1 MSAQSSGQ
9 TPPPNSFTPSRT
21 SQIGN
26 NIALSNAEGMI
37 AAPDRQNSR
46 DKSHQNAGGHSSIP
60 SNDEAYNSGELR
72 IDRRRSKTPQTAN
85 QSATEEPAGEAARD
99 KRWSTNGIESRP
111 APTGSRRPHFRQHSV
126 GSSPLAQEVVNS
138 QQADVDIDRIT
149 AAAAASEPKTIKSAP
164 SSGSGSKPT
173 TTTHSNS
180 SEIEKR
186 RSAIGYD
193 TDPAQIVNLA
203 LNLSESRRRN
213 VSGGGFL
220 LPGLPYSNSGGS
232 LRQHIQQQRYASG
245 NTSPRSRN
253 TSGSPRVIS
262 TSSRQRKSTP
272 IHSPSTPML
281 SEQLG
286 DDHILVPSDA
296 TLARAAKAKEAFELF
311 YEYRRLLPH
320 LSAIPVSARKGS
332 SGSTRAL
339 SPTRSGRVYNP
350 LQYVRNRRIRLN
362 ERKPLNAEAA
372 GWRDVAR
379 VRNWVDRI
387 IDEREDGFIPRDQST
402 LPPFEG
408 EQLEAAA
415 SDGADNSGVI
425 PAKASHAQ
433 RVGRPEIDWT
443 FFPWNL
449 LADVCWLEE
458 DDHFKRIRD
467 SSGQNIFAQMVN
479 HADSSP
485 RVSKESTRERHPNA
499 NASGFH
505 HSPERR
511 QAIAAVRN
519 QERQMPNS
527 KGSSPSSP
535 LSERGRK
542 GRWTRGFIRSRE
554 PSLSDDSDAEQRR
567 KLKRNNKRA
576 DREHSANLALEKQ
589 MMDMLAREEEEE
601 EAQRDPRPSI
611 NSATQ
616 ESSPKLLGREGKV
629 QNSLPTPERK
639 RPSGPQRLKT
649 DMPIEK
655 HVSPPR
661 SSFDERRFEQ
671 TRMSS
676 DDFSTGPSSPTANG
690 FVPSIAIN
698 FSPPRSPNSTATA
711 PNPFAKVAPLRR
723 GRSPSG
729 STANVEKHD
738 FAADTRLSLESS
750 RSNIGNVQSADTNKI
765 ERTATTESRLLSPIK
780 TLTGSKKPRLH
791 ESHSF
796 RSLKDLNEPEGDS
809 KLRNF
814 LKGGRLAE
822 MVGNQVA
829 RAGEILWKKEGA
841 PGAVVGSPTA
851 SNASTDSDVDDADL
865 SALDNSPGDLSRVT
879 TNADGHGKLTRMTT
893 SSEAPKYFMN
903 NLPNF
908 RSPYRDEGPDRSPKS
923 SPALDPI
930 SRQQRD
936 RKERSRSSRFDR
948 LAPPKIDMRSVSP
961 SPSPSDRRARSTS
974 SQESSSASVN
984 RSRSRLSS
992 HSMLNDMLGIP
1003 GQASTFARMPA
1014 PTGLAS
1020 FKAQTE
1026 SSNQRPQLEGSRQ
1039 WSISNRSMSTAHGPV
1054 SKRDIARVRALMLS
1068 SGVKANEITRRSEE
1082 TPKKPSRLLQDL
1094 GNIIDGPLP
1103 SVPASQEHVTAARM
1117 LIRFIESTN
1126 DSLHE
1131 AEHQFAG
1138 ATVQNLS
1145 GDIGAIEQRI
1155 NASLSPMVRESADG
1169 ADTLSI
1175 EVTTTHTLAV
1185 KQMGDRID
1193 LILRRRRQTSRWLR
1207 RGGWAM
1213 LEWAVLGIM
1222 WMVWFI
1228 VVIIRII
1235 RGTVTGFIG
1244 AVRWLLW
1251 L

>member
-1 MSAQSSGQ
+1 MSAQSSGR
-9 TPPPNSFTPSRT
+9 TPQSNSFTPSRT
-21 SQIGN
+21 SQIDDS
-26 NIALSNAEGMI
+26 IPLSNAEGMI
-37 AAPDRQNSR
+37 EAR
-46 DKSHQNAGGHSSIP
+46 DGQTSHDSSHQDAGGDSATL

-72 IDRRRSKTPQTAN
+72 IDRRRSKAPQAVN
-85 QSATEEPAGEAARD
+85 QSAGTEPAGEVARE
-99 KRWSTNGIESRP
+99 KRGTTNGIVSKP
-111 APTGSRRPHFRQHSV
+111 ASTGSRRPPHYRQHSV

-138 QQADVDIDRIT
+138 QQADTDADRIT
-149 AAAAASEPKTIKSAP
+149 AAAPQPKTIESTP
-164 SSGSGSKPT
+164 SSGNGNRPT
-173 TTTHSNS
+173 TTIQSNS

-213 VSGGGFL
+213 ISGGGFL
-220 LPGLPYSNSGGS
+220 LPGLPHSNSGGS
-232 LRQHIQQQRYASG
+232 LRQHLQQQRYASG

-286 DDHILVPSDA
+286 DDHILMPSDA
-296 TLARAAKAKEAFELF
+296 TLTRAAKAKEVFELF

-320 LSAIPVSARKGS
+320 LPAIPVSARKGS

-339 SPTRSGRVYNP
+339 APTGIGRVYNP
-350 LQYVRNRRIRLN
+350 LQYVRNRRIRLS

-387 IDEREDGFIPRDQST
+387 IDEREDGFVAHDQQT

-415 SDGADNSGVI
+415 SDGADGSGLI
-425 PAKASHAQ
+425 PAKVPHTQ
-433 RVGRPEIDWT
+433 HVGRPNIDWT
-443 FFPWNL
+443 FFPWDL
-449 LADVCWLEE
+449 LADVHWLEE

-467 SSGQNIFAQMVN
+467 SSGQNIFAQMAN

-485 RVSKESTRERHPNA
+485 RVSKESARERRPHGNA
-499 NASGFH
+499 PGFH

-535 LSERGRK
+535 ISERGRK
-542 GRWTRGFIRSRE
+542 GRWARGFMRSRE

-567 KLKRNNKRA
+567 KLKRNNNRA

-589 MMDMLAREEEEE
+589 MMDMLAREEEE
-601 EAQRDPRPSI
+601 AQRDPRRSTNP
-611 NSATQ
+611 ATQ
-616 ESSPKLLGREGKV
+616 ENSPKALGQEKV
-629 QNSLPTPERK
+629 QNSLPTPERR

-655 HVSPPR
+655 HISPPR

-698 FSPPRSPNSTATA
+698 FSPPRSPNSTTDVSK
-711 PNPFAKVAPLRR
+711 PFAKVAPFRR

-729 STANVEKHD
+729 STTNVEKHD

-750 RSNIGNVQSADTNKI
+750 RSNMANLQIGDTNKI

-780 TLTGSKKPRLH
+780 TITGSKKPRLH

-809 KLRNF
+809 KIRSF

-822 MVGNQVA
+822 LVGNQVA
-829 RAGEILWKKEGA
+829 RAGEMLWKKEGA
-841 PGAVVGSPTA
+841 SGAVVDSPTV
-851 SNASTDSDVDDADL
+851 SHASTDSDVDDADL
-865 SALDNSPGDLSRVT
+865 SALDNSPSDLSRVT
-879 TNADGHGKLTRMTT
+879 TNADGPGKLTRMTT
-893 SSEAPKYFMN
+893 SSDTPKYFMN
-903 NLPNF
+903 NLPSF

-1003 GQASTFARMPA
+1003 GQASTLTRMPA

-1026 SSNQRPQLEGSRQ
+1026 SSNQRPQLEGNRQ
-1039 WSISNRSMSTAHGPV
+1039 WSISNRSMPTAHGPV
-1054 SKRDIARVRALMLS
+1054 GTRDIARVRALMLS

-1082 TPKKPSRLLQDL
+1082 TPKKPPKLVQDL

-1103 SVPASQEHVTAARM
+1103 CVPASQEHVTAARM

-1131 AEHQFAG
+1131 AENQFAG

-1145 GDIGAIEQRI
+1145 RDVGAIEQRI

-1169 ADTLSI
+1169 ADALSI

-1185 KQMGDRID
+1185 KQIGDRID

-1235 RGTVTGFIG
+1235 RGTITGFIG

>member
-1 MSAQSSGQ
+1 MSAQSSGTTPQ
-9 TPPPNSFTPSRT
+9 TISFTPSRT
-21 SQIGN
+21 SQIVN
-26 NIALSNAEGMI
+26 RIPFFNAKGMI
-37 AAPDRQNSR
+37 AARDRQHLHDTSPQR
-46 DKSHQNAGGHSSIP
+46 AGDHSKTL
-60 SNDEAYNSGELR
+60 SNDEAHNGGELR
-72 IDRRRSKTPQTAN
+72 IDRRRSKAPQTVSQTAM
-85 QSATEEPAGEAARD
+85 AERVGEAATD
-99 KRWSTNGIESRP
+99 KRGTTNGVESNP
-111 APTGSRRPHFRQHSV
+111 ASTGSRRPLHHRQHSV

-138 QQADVDIDRIT
+138 QQGDVDLDRIT
-149 AAAAASEPKTIKSAP
+149 AAAPQPKTTESTP
-164 SSGSGSKPT
+164 SSATSIQ
-173 TTTHSNS
+173 SNS

-186 RSAIGYD
+186 KSAIGYD

-213 VSGGGFL
+213 ISGGGFL

-232 LRQHIQQQRYASG
+232 LRQHLQQQRHASG

-253 TSGSPRVIS
+253 TSGSPRLVS

-272 IHSPSTPML
+272 IRSPTTPML
-281 SEQLG
+281 SEELG

-296 TLARAAKAKEAFELF
+296 TLTRVAKAKEAFELF

-339 SPTRSGRVYNP
+339 SPTGLGRVYNP

-362 ERKPLNAEAA
+362 ERNPLNAEAA

-387 IDEREDGFIPRDQST
+387 IDEREDGLVARDQQN

-408 EQLEAAA
+408 EQLEAAP
-415 SDGADNSGVI
+415 SDGADGSVSI
-425 PAKASHAQ
+425 PAKVPRTQ
-433 RVGRPEIDWT
+433 DIGRPDIDWT
-443 FFPWNL
+443 FFPWDL
-449 LADVCWLEE
+449 LADVRWLEE

-485 RVSKESTRERHPNA
+485 RASRESARDRRPHA
-499 NASGFH
+499 NASGLY

-511 QAIAAVRN
+511 QAIAAVKN

-535 LSERGRK
+535 ISERGRK
-542 GRWTRGFIRSRE
+542 ARWTRGFIRSRE
-554 PSLSDDSDAEQRR
+554 PSLSDDSDTERRR

-576 DREHSANLALEKQ
+576 DREHLANIALEKQ
-589 MMDMLAREEEEE
+589 MMDMLAREEV
-601 EAQRDPRPSI
+601 EAQRDSKRSM
-611 NSATQ
+611 NSAT
-616 ESSPKLLGREGKV
+616 ERISPKAFGREKKA
-629 QNSLPTPERK
+629 QDQLPTPERR

-655 HVSPPR
+655 HITPRR
-661 SSFDERRFEQ
+661 SSFDERRFER
-671 TRMSS
+671 RMSS
-676 DDFSTGPSSPTANG
+676 DDFSPGPSLPTANG
-690 FVPSIAIN
+690 YVPSIAIN
-698 FSPPRSPNSTATA
+698 LSPPRSPNSTTTV
-711 PNPFAKVAPLRR
+711 PKPFAKVAPFRR

-729 STANVEKHD
+729 STANVDKHD
-738 FAADTRLSLESS
+738 FAPDTRLSFESS
-750 RSNIGNVQSADTNKI
+750 RSNIGTVQSGDSNKI
-765 ERTATTESRLLSPIK
+765 ERTATNESRLLSPIK
-780 TLTGSKKPRLH
+780 TITGSKKSRLH

-809 KLRNF
+809 KLRSF

-822 MVGNQVA
+822 LVGNQVA
-829 RAGEILWKKEGA
+829 RAGEMLWKKDGA
-841 PGAVVGSPTA
+841 SGAVVDSPTA
-851 SNASTDSDVDDADL
+851 SHASTDSDVDDADL
-865 SALDNSPGDLSRVT
+865 SALDNSPSDLSRVT
-879 TNADGHGKLTRMTT
+879 TNADGHVQLTRMTT
-893 SSEAPKYFMN
+893 SSEMPKYFMN
-903 NLPNF
+903 NLPSF
-908 RSPYRDEGPDRSPKS
+908 RSPYRDEGPDKSPKS

-936 RKERSRSSRFDR
+936 RKARSRSSRFDR

-961 SPSPSDRRARSTS
+961 SPSPSGRRARSTS
-974 SQESSSASVN
+974 SQESSPASVN
-984 RSRSRLSS
+984 RSRSRVSS

-1003 GQASTFARMPA
+1003 GQAGTLAKMPA

-1026 SSNQRPQLEGSRQ
+1026 SSSQRPQLEGNRQ
-1039 WSISNRSMSTAHGPV
+1039 WSISDRSMSTSHGPV
-1054 SKRDIARVRALMLS
+1054 SKPDIARVRALMLS

-1082 TPKKPSRLLQDL
+1082 TPKKPSKLLQDL
-1094 GNIIDGPLP
+1094 GSIIDGPLP
-1103 SVPASQEHVTAARM
+1103 CVPESQEHVIAARM
-1117 LIRFIESTN
+1117 LINFIESTN
-1126 DSLHE
+1126 DHIHE
-1131 AEHQFAG
+1131 AEKQFAG

-1145 GDIGAIEQRI
+1145 RDIGAIEQRI
-1155 NASLSPMVRESADG
+1155 NASLSPMVRDSADG
-1169 ADTLSI
+1169 ADALSI

-1185 KQMGDRID
+1185 KQIGDRID

-1207 RGGWAM
+1207 RRGWAM
-1213 LEWAVLGIM
+1213 LEWAVLGMM
-1222 WMVWFI
+1222 WMVWFV

-1235 RGTVTGFIG
+1235 RGIGTGFVG
-1244 AVRWLLW
+1244 ALRWLLW

>member
-9 TPPPNSFTPSRT
+9 TPLSNSFTPSRT
-21 SQIGN
+21 LQIDDTTP
-26 NIALSNAEGMI
+26 LSNAEGMI
-37 AAPDRQNSR
+37 EDRNLQASH
-46 DKSHQNAGGHSSIP
+46 DTSHQNAGGDSATL
-60 SNDEAYNSGELR
+60 SNDEAYTSGELR
-72 IDRRRSKTPQTAN
+72 IDRRRSKAPQTVN
-85 QSATEEPAGEAARD
+85 QNTSTEPAGAAARA
-99 KRWSTNGIESRP
+99 KRGTVNGIVSKP
-111 APTGSRRPHFRQHSV
+111 ASAGSRRPPHYRQHSV
-126 GSSPLAQEVVNS
+126 GSSPLAQEVVS
-138 QQADVDIDRIT
+138 PQQADVDVDRIT
-149 AAAAASEPKTIKSAP
+149 AAAPQPKTIESTP
-164 SSGSGSKPT
+164 SSGNSDRPT
-173 TTTHSNS
+173 TTIQSNS
-180 SEIEKR
+180 HEREKR

-213 VSGGGFL
+213 ISGGGFL

-232 LRQHIQQQRYASG
+232 LRQHLQQQRYASA

-253 TSGSPRVIS
+253 PSGSPRVIS
-262 TSSRQRKSTP
+262 TTSRHRKSTP
-272 IHSPSTPML
+272 VHSPGTPML
-281 SEQLG
+281 SEHLG

-296 TLARAAKAKEAFELF
+296 TLTRAAKAKEAFELF

-339 SPTRSGRVYNP
+339 SPTGLGRAYNP
-350 LQYVRNRRIRLN
+350 LQYIRNRRIRLS

-387 IDEREDGFIPRDQST
+387 IDQHVDGFIAQDQQI

-408 EQLEAAA
+408 NQLEAAA
-415 SDGADNSGVI
+415 SDGADSSGVVL
-425 PAKASHAQ
+425 AKAPHTQ
-433 RVGRPEIDWT
+433 HVGRPNIDWT
-443 FFPWNL
+443 CSPWDL
-449 LADVCWLEE
+449 LADVRWLEE

-467 SSGQNIFAQMVN
+467 SSGQNIFARMVN

-485 RVSKESTRERHPNA
+485 KVSKESVRERRPHA
-499 NASGFH
+499 NVSGFH

-511 QAIAAVRN
+511 QAITAVRN

-542 GRWTRGFIRSRE
+542 GRWARGFIRSRE
-554 PSLSDDSDAEQRR
+554 PSISDDSDAEQRR
-567 KLKRNNKRA
+567 KLKRNNIRA

-589 MMDMLAREEEEE
+589 MMDMLAREEEE
-601 EAQRDPRPSI
+601 AQRDPRRSTNPP
-611 NSATQ
+611 TQ
-616 ESSPKLLGREGKV
+616 ENSPEALGQEKV
-629 QNSLPTPERK
+629 HNSMPTPERR
-639 RPSGPQRLKT
+639 RPAGPQRLKT

-655 HVSPPR
+655 HISPPR

-671 TRMSS
+671 TRMPS
-676 DDFSTGPSSPTANG
+676 DDLSTGPSSPTTNG

-698 FSPPRSPNSTATA
+698 FSPPRSPNSTASV
-711 PNPFAKVAPLRR
+711 PKPLAKPPPIRR

-729 STANVEKHD
+729 STTNVDKHD
-738 FAADTRLSLESS
+738 FAADPRVSLESS
-750 RSNIGNVQSADTNKI
+750 RSNVGNVQGSETNKI

-780 TLTGSKKPRLH
+780 TITGSRKPRLH

-796 RSLKDLNEPEGDS
+796 RSLKDMNEPEGDS
-809 KLRNF
+809 KIRSL

-822 MVGNQVA
+822 LVGNQVA
-829 RAGEILWKKEGA
+829 RAGEMLWKKEGTSS
-841 PGAVVGSPTA
+841 AVVDSPAA
-851 SNASTDSDVDDADL
+851 SHASTDSDVDDADL
-865 SALDNSPGDLSRVT
+865 SALDNSPSDLSRVT
-879 TNADGHGKLTRMTT
+879 TNADGYGKMTRVTT
-893 SSEAPKYFMN
+893 SSDAPKYFMN
-903 NLPNF
+903 NLPSF
-908 RSPYRDEGPDRSPKS
+908 RSPYRDEGPDKSPKS

-1003 GQASTFARMPA
+1003 GQASTMARMPG

-1020 FKAQTE
+1020 LEAQKE
-1026 SSNQRPQLEGSRQ
+1026 SSSQRPQLEGNRQ

-1082 TPKKPSRLLQDL
+1082 TPQKPPKLVQDL
-1094 GNIIDGPLP
+1094 GNIIAGPFP
-1103 SVPASQEHVTAARM
+1103 CVPASQEHVTAARM
-1117 LIRFIESTN
+1117 LLRFIESTN

-1131 AEHQFAG
+1131 AENQFAG

-1145 GDIGAIEQRI
+1145 RDIGAIEQRI
-1155 NASLSPMVRESADG
+1155 NASLSPTVRESADG
-1169 ADTLSI
+1169 ADALSI

-1222 WMVWFI
+1222 WMVWFT

-1235 RGTVTGFIG
+1235 RGTITGIIG